1 MAALTYVDEADYDD
15 DPGHF
20 VQHHVSDLV
29 SSLLEPIDHLDG
41 LRKVGRVAQL
51 LLLSNNVDQAYK
63 LICALCE
70 HHKVLSACS
79 KNDEPPFRLSSQPYA
94 NFWASFPALASPEE
108 SSNQQAG
115 SDGTSARQARLA
127 MEQWNE
133 YRETTR
139 TGWMLDRFNL
149 PEPNDPHIWQETDD
163 PKMIAMC
170 ARLLAKDKTPGQY
183 PSLEVMREA
192 LAAGKKLYAQPQV
205 PITGWKVERNGN
217 QTTRRHS
224 YLLYRRLVVELAIR
238 VGDLASATEVLS
250 LGLRLDGFNTMDG
263 GQLNRYLFI
272 PSIYSVLPLLAER
285 GKEGN
290 PFFIEEDDA
299 AAIVEQITA
308 ALDLRAR
315 KGRQWSLAADKVG
328 WKELMDRLAK
338 AAWVVNRAEYERQ
351 GLTCAEDILYPPATE
366 EAILEAESRV
376 GGLPEEYKEM
386 MRVSNGYD
394 IPSAHA
400 DCGDD
405 SDSS

>member
-1 MAALTYVDEADYDD
+1 MASVTYVDEADYGD

-20 VQHHVSDLV
+20 VEHHISDLM
-29 SSLLEPIDHLDG
+29 SSLLEPTDHSDG
-41 LRKVGRVAQL
+41 LQKVGRVAQL
-51 LLLSNNVDQAYK
+51 LLLSNNIDQAYR

-70 HHKVLSACS
+70 HHKVLSASS
-79 KNDEPPFRLSSQPYA
+79 KNDEQPFQLPSRSYA
-94 NFWASFPALASPEE
+94 NFWASFPALASPEQ
-108 SSNQQAG
+108 SSNQQTG
-115 SDGTSARQARLA
+115 SDGTTTRQARLA

-149 PEPNDPHIWQETDD
+149 PEPNDPHVWQETDD
-163 PKMIAMC
+163 PNMIAMC
-170 ARLLAKDKTPGQY
+170 ARLLAKDKNPGQY
-183 PSLEVMREA
+183 PSLEAMREA

-205 PITGWKVERNGN
+205 PITEWKFERNGS
-217 QTTRRHS
+217 QTIRRHS
-224 YLLYRRLVVELAIR
+224 YLLYRRLMVEIAIR
-238 VGDLASATEVLS
+238 VGDLGSATEVLS
-250 LGLRLDGFNTMDG
+250 LGLRLDGFNLMDG
-263 GQLNRYLFI
+263 GQLDRYLFI
-272 PSIYSVLPLLAER
+272 PGIYSVLPLLAER

-366 EAILEAESRV
+366 EAITEAESRV
-376 GGLPEEYKEM
+376 GDLPAEYKEM
-386 MRVSNGYD
+386 VRVSNG
-394 IPSAHA
+394 
-400 DCGDD
+400 
-405 SDSS
+405 

>member
-1 MAALTYVDEADYDD
+1 MASLTYVDEADYDD

-20 VQHHVSDLV
+20 VEHHVSDLV
-29 SSLLEPIDHLDG
+29 SSLLEPIDHSDG
-41 LRKVGRVAQL
+41 LRKVERVAQL
-51 LLLSNNVDQAYK
+51 LLLSNNIDQAYK

-70 HHKVLSACS
+70 HHRVLSAAS
-79 KNDEPPFRLSSQPYA
+79 RDDQQPFYLSSRPFA
-94 NFWASFPALASPEE
+94 NLWASFPALVSPEE

-115 SDGTSARQARLA
+115 PDGTSTRQARLA

-149 PEPNDPHIWQETDD
+149 PEPDDQQLWQGTQDPH
-163 PKMIAMC
+163 MIAMC
-170 ARLLAKDKTPGQY
+170 ARLLAKNKTPGQY
-183 PSLEVMREA
+183 PSLEAMQEA

-205 PITGWKVERNGN
+205 PITEWKFERNGS

-238 VGDLASATEVLS
+238 VGDLESATGVLS
-250 LGLRLDGFNTMDG
+250 LGLRLDGFNMMDG
-263 GQLNRYLFI
+263 GQLDRYLFI
-272 PSIYSVLPLLAER
+272 PGIYGVLPLLAER

-299 AAIVEQITA
+299 AAIVEQMTA

-315 KGRQWSLAADKVG
+315 EGRQWSLAPDKVG

-351 GLTCAEDILYPPATE
+351 GLTCAEDILFPPATE
-366 EAILEAESRV
+366 EAITEAESRV
-376 GGLPEEYKEM
+376 GELPAEYKEM
-386 MRVSNGYD
+386 VRVASG
-394 IPSAHA
+394 
-400 DCGDD
+400 
-405 SDSS
+405 